1 MALLNPPD
9 ILPEAMRFLVRA
21 LLAVPDQELDRTELL
36 SLVAP
41 RGLTEAMDSIATA
54 DADPAGLDPDDLKAG
69 GTIIA
74 GASLDGLRTLGLV
87 KQSGERGKGERVK
100 LTGAAAD
107 WKTPLDASPDLMGR
121 VLLDAVIQMGNS
133 GVSHGI
139 GDLIQA
145 VVLLHTAGQPL
156 HPFDAFESVAGAR
169 GRGFADRQAEAL
181 GQDRKDNWPVTN
193 QERWQALRRWAPYL
207 GLARTV
213 GTAGLIPDASE
224 ALLRRLPTIPPG
236 DYDVRDFVARCAS
249 AVPIL
254 DGGALHT
261 GHDPLYEGDH
271 AVLSG
276 GLSISLLQ
284 LEADGFLTMDQR
296 SDASGRTLRLR
307 SDGSADRTVTTVIWE
322 KTPVRRGGR

>member
-9 ILPEAMRFLVRA
+9 ILPEAMHFLVRA
-21 LLAVPDQELDRTELL
+21 LLAAPDQELDRSDLI

-41 RGLTEAMDSIATA
+41 RGLTEAMDSIAA
-54 DADPAGLDPDDLKAG
+54 VDADPSGIDPDDLKAG
-69 GTIIA
+69 GAIIA
-74 GASLDGLRTLGLV
+74 AASLDGLRTLGLL
-87 KQSGERGKGERVK
+87 KQSGDRGKGERVK

-107 WKTPLDASPDLMGR
+107 WEIPSDASPGRMGR
-121 VLLDAVIQMGNS
+121 VLLDAVIQMGDTD
-133 GVSHGI
+133 VSHGI

-156 HPFDAFESVAGAR
+156 RPFDTFESAGAN

-181 GQDRKDNWPVTN
+181 GPVRKDNWPVPN
-193 QERWQALRRWAPYL
+193 QEQWQPLRRWASYL

-224 ALLRRLPTIPPG
+224 ALLRRLPEMKPG
-236 DYDVRDFVARCAS
+236 DYDVRDFVTRCAS

-254 DGGALHT
+254 DGGALQT

-296 SDASGRTLRLR
+296 SDAAGRTLRLR
-307 SDGSADRTVTTVIWE
+307 PDGSADRTVTRVVWE
-322 KTPVRRGGR
+322 TTPVRRGGR

>member
-21 LLAVPDQELDRTELL
+21 LLAVREQELDRSELI

-41 RGLTEAMDSIATA
+41 RGLTEAMNSIA
-54 DADPAGLDPDDLKAG
+54 AGDTDLSGADPDDLKTG
-69 GTIIA
+69 GSIIA
-74 GASLDGLRTLGLV
+74 GASLDGLRTLSLV
-87 KQSGERGKGERVK
+87 EQSGNRVK
-100 LTGAAAD
+100 LAGAAAH
-107 WKTPLDASPDLMGR
+107 WKTPSDASPDSMCR
-121 VLLDAVIQMGNS
+121 VLLDAVFQMGDS
-133 GVSHGI
+133 DASHGI

-145 VVLLHTAGQPL
+145 LVLLHTAEQPL
-156 HPFDAFESVAGAR
+156 RPFDTFESVGRAN

-181 GQDRKDNWPVTN
+181 GPVRKDIWPVPN
-193 QERWQALRRWAPYL
+193 PEQWLPLRRWASYL
-207 GLARTV
+207 GMARSV

-224 ALLRRLPTIPPG
+224 ALIWRLPTITPG
-236 DYDVRDFVARCAS
+236 DYDVRDFIARCAS

-254 DGGALHT
+254 DGGALQT

-307 SDGSADRTVTTVIWE
+307 PDGSADRIVTTIIWE
-322 KTPVRRGGR
+322 KTAIRRGGR

>member
-9 ILPEAMRFLVRA
+9 ILPEAMRFLIRA
-21 LLAVPDQELDRTELL
+21 LLAVREQELDRSELI

-41 RGLTEAMDSIATA
+41 RGLTEAMQSIVAGDTDPSAT
-54 DADPAGLDPDDLKAG
+54 DPDDLRTG
-69 GTIIA
+69 GSIIA

-87 KQSGERGKGERVK
+87 EQSGDRVK
-100 LTGAAAD
+100 LAGAAAR
-107 WKTPLDASPDLMGR
+107 WKTPSDASPESMR
-121 VLLDAVIQMGNS
+121 RILLDAVIQMGDS
-133 GVSHGI
+133 DVSRGI

-145 VVLLHTAGQPL
+145 LVLLHTAEQPL
-156 HPFDAFESVAGAR
+156 HPFDTFESATGAN
-169 GRGFADRQAEAL
+169 GRGFADRQAKAL
-181 GQDRKDNWPVTN
+181 GPVRKIWPVPN
-193 QERWQALRRWAPYL
+193 QEQWQPLRRWASYL
-207 GLARTV
+207 GLARSV

-224 ALLRRLPTIPPG
+224 ALIQRLLTMTPG
-236 DYDVRDFVARCAS
+236 DHDVRDFVARCAA

-254 DGGALHT
+254 DGGELQT

-284 LEADGFLTMDQR
+284 LEADGFVTLDQR

-307 SDGSADRTVTTVIWE
+307 PDGTADRVVTTVVWE
-322 KTPVRRGGR
+322 KITIRRGVR